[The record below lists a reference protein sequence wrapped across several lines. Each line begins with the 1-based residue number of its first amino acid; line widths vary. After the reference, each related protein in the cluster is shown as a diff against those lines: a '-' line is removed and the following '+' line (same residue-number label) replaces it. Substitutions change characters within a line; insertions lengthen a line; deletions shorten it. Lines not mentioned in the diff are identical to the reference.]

1 MSHQLIYLNPKIEKE
16 EYYFKENKIKTSE
29 QKQIETKQ
37 LEPTKRKFEE
47 PNTSPLDFRFFE
59 EFTEETKE
67 TF

>member
-47 PNTSPLDFRFFE
+47 PNTSPIRF
-59 EFTEETKE
+59 
-67 TF
+67 